1 MTNSPDPRSSSRTP
15 LGFDDFVGVF
25 IALGAIGA
33 ILFWSLSR
41 RGEGWQIPAIV
52 SLSPSTTAPS
62 NAPPVIVDEE
72 PQVRENPANDV
83 LVLPTIIPTPTPEVL
98 TPAVPRSP
106 LRRQTP
112 LPTIIPLPVPVPQA
126 TTPLTPAPAQR
137 VNFLDVPQDFW
148 AYPFITTLAQQG
160 IVNGFPGD
168 YFKPTD
174 FVTRAE
180 FAALLQ
186 AAFAQSPGRDNVAVF
201 RDVPPDFWAVPAIDR
216 AIQTGFLTGY
226 PGDVFRPQQ
235 EIPKVQVL
243 VALATGLNLAPP
255 SFPRQVV
262 QSLYQ
267 DANQIPQY
275 AIEKVAAAST
285 AGLVVNYPNA
295 KLLNPNQNATRAEVA
310 AMIHQALVKQGR
322 LQPIQSPYVVGVQSG
337 Q

>member
-1 MTNSPDPRSSSRTP
+1 MTNSPDPRSSSRNP

-41 RGEGWQIPAIV
+41 RGEGWQIPSIV

-62 NAPPVIVDEE
+62 TVNGE
-72 PQVRENPANDV
+72 PQVTENPAADA
-83 LVLPTIIPTPTPEVL
+83 LILPTIIPTPTPEVL
-98 TPAVPRSP
+98 TPVVPGST

-112 LPTIIPLPVPVPQA
+112 LPAIIPLPAPAPQA
-126 TTPLTPAPAQR
+126 TTPSTPAPAQR

-148 AYPFITTLAQQG
+148 AYPFITTLAQRG
-160 IVNGFPGD
+160 IVNGFPGG

-174 FVTRAE
+174 PVTRAE

-186 AAFAQSPGRDNVAVF
+186 AAFAQNPGRDNVAVF

-216 AIQTGFLTGY
+216 AIQTGFLRGY
-226 PGDVFRPQQ
+226 PGDIFQPQQ

-255 SFPRQVV
+255 SFPGQVV
-262 QSLYQ
+262 QSLYR

-275 AIEKVAAAST
+275 ATEKVAAAST
-285 AGLVVNYPNA
+285 AGLVVNYPDA

-310 AMIHQALVKQGR
+310 AMIHQALVKGGT
-322 LQPIQSPYVVGVQSG
+322 LQPIQSPYIAGAQSG

>member
-41 RGEGWQIPAIV
+41 RGEGWQIPSIA
-52 SLSPSTTAPS
+52 SLSPSTIAPLTV
-62 NAPPVIVDEE
+62 NPT
-72 PQVRENPANDV
+72 PQATERERQDPDA
-83 LVLPTIIPTPTPEVL
+83 LILPTIIPTPTPEVL
-98 TPAVPRSP
+98 TPVLPGNTI
-106 LRRQTP
+106 RRQTP
-112 LPTIIPLPVPVPQA
+112 QATIIPLPVPAPQA
-126 TTPLTPAPAQR
+126 TAPSTPAPAQR

-148 AYPFITTLAQQG
+148 AYPFITTLAERG
-160 IVNGFPGD
+160 IVNGFPGG

-174 FVTRAE
+174 PVTRAE
-180 FAALLQ
+180 FSALLQ
-186 AAFAQSPGRDNVAVF
+186 AAFAQNPGRDNVAVF

-216 AIQTGFLTGY
+216 AIQTGFLRGY
-226 PGDVFRPQQ
+226 PDNTFQPQQ
-235 EIPKVQVL
+235 EIPRVQAL
-243 VALATGLNLAPP
+243 VALASGMNLAPP
-255 SFPRQVV
+255 SSPGQVL

-267 DANQIPQY
+267 DADQIPKY

-310 AMIHQALVKQGR
+310 AMIHQALVREGR
-322 LQPIQSPYVVGVQSG
+322 LPQIQSPYIAQVQRG